1 MRAEIRN
8 TTRRTTLRLLL
19 SWRKCT
25 TNIRP
30 RNFCDLLVQ
39 LVFPTFSIYDPFATD
54 VNFTTCWCNRPLVCL
69 IDSNMNTYSRNEL
82 LDIRTSV
89 LASNVKLDQPIWK
102 PIKQAGI
109 CNKPPTRRGSRAGRN
124 RRIAVVFTQGRYA
137 EPRPIHST
145 VNTNNLTRVNM
156 KDNGNKLCLNVS
168 LMNCQSMCNKT
179 MEIADYVK
187 DHNVDIVAL
196 TETWLKDTEQ
206 DNTQA
211 IGDMTPDGYCFKHV
225 ARSGKKGGGVGLL
238 FKKTLSLEVTKVT
251 TKSFECMDA
260 CLTSGAVSLRIIVV
274 YRLHPKYKKNGIN
287 SNLFFDEFT
296 EL

>member
-1 MRAEIRN
+1 
-8 TTRRTTLRLLL
+8 
-19 SWRKCT
+19 
-25 TNIRP
+25 
-30 RNFCDLLVQ
+30 
-39 LVFPTFSIYDPFATD
+39 
-54 VNFTTCWCNRPLVCL
+54 
-69 IDSNMNTYSRNEL
+69 MNTYMYSRTEL

-89 LASNVKLDQPIWK
+89 LASNVNLDQPIWNT
-102 PIKQAGI
+102 IKQAGI
-109 CNKPPTRRGSRAGRN
+109 CNKPPTSRGGRAGRN
-124 RRIAVVFTQGRYA
+124 RRIAVVLTHGRSA
-137 EPRPIHST
+137 EPRSTHST
-145 VNTNNLTRVNM
+145 VNTNNLTRVHM
-156 KDNGNKLCLNVS
+156 KDKGNKLCLNVS

-211 IGDMTPDGYCFKHV
+211 IGDITPDGYCFKHV
-225 ARSGKKGGGVGLL
+225 TRSRKKGGGVGLP
-238 FKKTLSLEVTKVT
+238 FKKTLSLEVTRVA

-287 SNLFFDEFT
+287 TNLFFDEFT
-296 EL
+296 ELLSKHILLPGKLLLLGDFNIHWNKPKYRCTLKRMKSWTVFS